1 MSVIW
6 QKCLNIVMNQAECQI
21 PREQQN
27 RLTPCLYS
35 KYSLIG
41 RTNNKP
47 IIKVMY
53 EWEVTGQL
61 RIVWAAIAGMST

>member
-1 MSVIW
+1 
-6 QKCLNIVMNQAECQI
+6 MNQEECQI
-21 PREQQN
+21 PRAQQN

-61 RIVWAAIAGMST
+61 SIV